1 MIAHDNDP
9 RLAGAD
15 TAYPS
20 LGRARFNQCVLAAIG
35 FFTMLDV
42 HLVGLLVEPIKHDL
56 GMTDTQVGFAQAT
69 AFYVAFAACAIP
81 MGVLVDRRNRV
92 RLTVGAMALWCTG
105 LVMVALSKNGAMLA
119 FAKILMGVGN
129 AMTYPAAM
137 SLLADSFPP
146 QRRSFAIASFG
157 IGQSLGQVGAL
168 LMGGLSYSALE
179 TIVAANPAIIGGI
192 APWRAI
198 CLLFAVLG
206 ILLIPLLLSMKEPAR
221 MDVRASDSGS
231 FRDLWNH
238 RDLLVPLF
246 LGIMFLSGMSS
257 GIALWVAPALMRLYQ
272 LTPGDFAVPYSAI
285 ALATGM
291 AGLLIGSALVNMAQ
305 ARGEPRQVMRPAYL
319 AAALAAPAT
328 CMALMPTWL
337 GFALAGTAFL
347 LCVQVAISIPVITI
361 NLAIPNRLRGL
372 TMGVYTVLFAAAG
385 AISPPLIGYT
395 SDALGGGS
403 MIGNAIAF
411 VGVSCGLLA
420 ASSFWRASRASFA
433 AAE

>member
-1 MIAHDNDP
+1 MTGHDSISRSTAPDS
-9 RLAGAD
+9 
-15 TAYPS
+15 AYPS

-81 MGVLVDRRNRV
+81 MGVLVDRKNRV
-92 RLTVGAMALWCTG
+92 LLTTGAMVLWCVG
-105 LVMVALSKNGAMLA
+105 LVMVALSRSSSMLA
-119 FAKILMGVGN
+119 FAKMLMGVAN

-179 TIVAANPAIIGGI
+179 ALVATNPAITWGL
-192 APWRAI
+192 APWRVI
-198 CLLFAVLG
+198 CLLFAGLG
-206 ILLIPLLLSMKEPAR
+206 VLLIPLLLNMKEPAR
-221 MDVRASDSGS
+221 IDVKLSDTGTL
-231 FRDLWNH
+231 RDLWSY
-238 RDLLVPLF
+238 RSLLIPLF

-285 ALATGM
+285 ALTTGM
-291 AGLLIGSALVNMAQ
+291 AGLLIGSTLVNVAQ
-305 ARGEPRQVMRPAYL
+305 ARGQSRQVMRPAYL

-328 CMALMPTWL
+328 CMALMPSWP
-337 GFALAGTAFL
+337 GFALTGTVFL

-361 NLAIPNRLRGL
+361 NLAIPNHLRGL

-385 AISPPLIGYT
+385 AISPPLVGYA
-395 SDALGGGS
+395 SDVLGGS
-403 MIGNAIAF
+403 TMIGIAIAL
-411 VGVSCGLLA
+411 VGVAFGLLA
-420 ASSFWRASRASFA
+420 ACSFWRASRATFA
-433 AAE
+433 GAG